1 MPSVQRGSVFKK
13 PSGTWAYRLRD
24 ENGRRREVARFPTR
38 REATEAL
45 EEALRIVRLG
55 GRGVSR
61 DVTLRD
67 LVDDFLAQHVAE
79 PNTIRTLEARLRY
92 ATEAFGP
99 VRVDRLQAR
108 EVGAWRKRLPERS
121 AWHIHKALRQVLH
134 YAVRIKLADENVAAQ
149 VPNPEPKRREVEVFT
164 PDEVEAIAEE
174 LGSPLPVFA
183 AWTGLR
189 PEEWLA
195 LERRDV
201 DRAHGFVRVRR
212 VFTDGQAKAY
222 GKQSGSLR
230 AVPLPLRAAESLDGL
245 PPRIDTPLL
254 FPGARGGH
262 LHLPSWR
269 QRNWTPAVRAA
280 GLEHRPPYALR
291 HSFAAWSIAAGIGL
305 FELAR
310 MMGTSVDQID
320 ATYGHLL
327 GDSIDRARTAL
338 ESFGRGVATEEEAE
352 GESF

>member
-1 MPSVQRGSVFKK
+1 VFKK

-24 ENGRRREVARFPTR
+24 ENGRRGEVARFPTR

-61 DVTLRD
+61 DVTLRE
-67 LVDDFLAQHVAE
+67 LVDDFLDQHVAE
-79 PNTIRTLEARLRY
+79 PNTARTLKARLRY
-92 ATEAFGP
+92 ATEAFGS

-108 EVGAWRKRLPERS
+108 EVGAWRKHLPERS

-134 YAVRIKLADENVAAQ
+134 YAVRINITDENVAAL
-149 VPNPEPKRREVEVFT
+149 VPNPEPKRREVQVFT

-174 LGSPLPVFA
+174 LGSPLPTFA

-195 LERRDV
+195 LERRDI
-201 DRAHGFVRVRR
+201 DRVHGLVHVRR
-212 VFTDGQAKAY
+212 VYTDGQVKPY
-222 GKQSGSLR
+222 GKQTGSLR
-230 AVPLPLRAAESLDGL
+230 TVPLPASAAESLDDL
-245 PPRIDTPLL
+245 PVRIDVPLV
-254 FPGARGGH
+254 FPGRLGGH
-262 LHLPSWR
+262 LNLSTWR
-269 QRNWTPAVRAA
+269 RRSWTPAVRAA

-320 ATYGHLL
+320 STYGHLL

-338 ESFGRGVATEEEAE
+338 ESFGRGAATAEEAPAKLL
-352 GESF
+352 